1 MFREKIYFKANRLVY
16 TVQKWYGNGIYA
28 DCQQK
33 LFSSEYDT
41 GLKISLVTFLAEQK
55 REYDAQS

>member
-41 GLKISLVTFLAEQK
+41 GLKISLVTFLAG
-55 REYDAQS
+55 